1 MIDLHAHTTASDGEL
16 SPSDLIDLAI
26 KTNITTLAITD
37 HDNINGLEEACE
49 YAKGKNINLI
59 PGIEIQAKFS
69 PGKMHILGL
78 FVDYKNA
85 DFIAKL
91 DKVVEFRNARNAN
104 FIRELNNMGY
114 SITEEEL
121 KKEAG
126 GDIIGKPHFARV
138 FIKKGY
144 TKSTSEMFD
153 EFFNKEPLNKYR
165 KFSYLPEEVISML
178 KEVGAVVIL
187 AHPQTLKLEHNDL
200 VMLIKQLKEF
210 GLDGI
215 ECYHSNQTP
224 EQMQEYK
231 SIAKELGLIY
241 TKGSDYHGPIAK
253 PLIALGT
260 GINGNIVSDE
270 EDYILEKLL
279 EHKK

>member
-1 MIDLHAHTTASDGEL
+1 
-16 SPSDLIDLAI
+16 
-26 KTNITTLAITD
+26 
-37 HDNINGLEEACE
+37 
-49 YAKGKNINLI
+49 
-59 PGIEIQAKFS
+59 
-69 PGKMHILGL
+69 MHILGL

-153 EFFNKEPLNKYR
+153 EFFNKEPLSKYR

-200 VMLIKQLKEF
+200 VMLIKQLKDF